1 LGFESYKFSDKFFG
15 FRDYEIEVKNLKFSK
30 KMNSEQVREGAPA
43 LGIKNDQNTKFLV
56 MLSIVCLAGI
66 VFYILKCFMG
76 SSNEDLKDYNP
87 GDPDDREFMKKQWE
101 LYRKHKDITDPKP
114 KDE

>member
-1 LGFESYKFSDKFFG
+1 MKSKL
-15 FRDYEIEVKNLKFSK
+15 KNLKFSK
-30 KMNSEQVREGAPA
+30 RMNSEQVREGAPA
-43 LGIKNDQNTKFLV
+43 LGIKNDQNTNFLV

-87 GDPDDREFMKKQWE
+87 GDPDDQEFMKKQWE
-101 LYRKHKDITDPKP
+101 LYRKHKDITDPKS